1 MARLPLS
8 SILTSSSQIWAR
20 PNASAPYQSAAT
32 EQLGSERCQ
41 HLSQMTDKPRNGR
54 AQVVV
59 WVAVA
64 HVTRQPFK
72 AGVQA
77 QQNCEIA

>member
-1 MARLPLS
+1 
-8 SILTSSSQIWAR
+8 
-20 PNASAPYQSAAT
+20 
-32 EQLGSERCQ
+32 
-41 HLSQMTDKPRNGR
+41 MTDRPRNGR
-54 AQVVV
+54 AQFVV